1 MPFIDRLRFR
11 ATRDLQ
17 NDPNWRGIERFS
29 SNILGPW
36 RTYVPSWTAVTT
48 NPTIGN
54 GTIFGRWREFGDLV
68 WIWVSIVSGST
79 TTFGSGFYSVSIP
92 FRSSPLAEQA
102 IPAQLRSPT
111 DTRRYALSGN
121 VQPSSLQIVR
131 FNWAGGALT
140 GTAPVTLA
148 AGDIIN
154 VQGFYV
160 PA

>member
-11 ATRDLQ
+11 TTRDVA
-17 NDPNWRGIERFS
+17 NDPNWRGVERFTS
-29 SNILGPW
+29 SILGPF
-36 RTYVPSWTAVTT
+36 RTYVPEWTAFTT

-54 GTIFGRWREFGDLV
+54 GTILGRWREFGDLV
-68 WIWVSIVSGST
+68 WVWVSITMGTT
-79 TTFGSGFYSVSIP
+79 TTFGSGFYSVGLP
-92 FRSSPLAEQA
+92 HRSSALGVQA
-102 IPAQLRSPT
+102 IPAQLGSGT

-140 GTAPVTLA
+140 GATPVTIA
-148 AGDIIN
+148 ATDTLNIE
-154 VQGFYV
+154 GFYV